1 MDGGLT
7 AEPDGLKW
15 GGFNGTG
22 KPVVYMNLLHFAP
35 EDVDAF
41 VAELN
46 ESFFPLA
53 WAWPNEKRLLG
64 VF

>member
-22 KPVVYMNLLHFAP
+22 KTVVYMNLLHFAP

-41 VAELN
+41 VA
-46 ESFFPLA
+46 
-53 WAWPNEKRLLG
+53 
-64 VF
+64 